1 MKQKT
6 IDAQLNNYRTTLNYK
21 NKMLG
26 LALNVFQFKN
36 IDPFIDMSKVNLSLF
51 QNGSIAFFKDDITG
65 TLLAMPYTVV
75 GSLDYYGRP
84 QAIKPLPYFGYYNR
98 TLYARKKEFVIMWDN
113 EAHLS
118 MYPEL
123 IASAKRLALIKRTID
138 INIDQQSTNRVWKT
152 TEDKK
157 ISLEKA
163 LQQVESKVN
172 AIITYDDLDLN
183 EIGAVLNI
191 APFVADKLNDA
202 KKEEWSEFLESIG
215 ITSNMV
221 NKKER
226 LITDEVFTSMGGTIA
241 SRYNRFESRRKAVEK
256 INEYFGTN
264 IEVEFYDGLPS
275 TIKDPD
281 TFLGSESFNKIPNS
295 FENVDSANEEDEEN
309 ERNI

>member
-6 IDAQLNNYRTTLNYK
+6 IDAQLNNYMTTVNYK

-36 IDPFIDMSKVNLSLF
+36 IDPFIDMSKVNLSLY
-51 QNGSIAFFKDDITG
+51 QNGSIAFFYDEVAKR
-65 TLLAMPYTVV
+65 LMAMPYTVV

-98 TLYARKKEFVIMWDN
+98 VLYAKKNEFVIMWDN
-113 EAHLS
+113 EAHIT

-123 IASAKRLALIKRTID
+123 IASSKRLSLIKRTID
-138 INIDQQSTNRVWKT
+138 INISQQSTNRIWKT
-152 TEDKK
+152 TDDKK
-157 ISLEKA
+157 LSLEKA
-163 LQQVESKVN
+163 LQQVDSKVN
-172 AIITYDDLDLN
+172 SIITYDDLDLN
-183 EIGAVLNI
+183 ETGAILNV

-241 SRYNRFESRRKAVEK
+241 SRYNRFESRRKAVEL
-256 INEYFGTN
+256 INKYFNQN

-281 TFLGSESFNKIPNS
+281 EFLGSEDNS
-295 FENVDSANEEDEEN
+295 FSLPIDDIKEGNNETDL
-309 ERNI
+309 